1 MELLSSYQVLCLDLR
16 MLEKRKNAWRT
27 EDSER
32 LTLIGRGGGSVCV
45 LVAGRAGR
53 NNGCKVV
60 LLLLFAHTLL

>member
-1 MELLSSYQVLCLDLR
+1 